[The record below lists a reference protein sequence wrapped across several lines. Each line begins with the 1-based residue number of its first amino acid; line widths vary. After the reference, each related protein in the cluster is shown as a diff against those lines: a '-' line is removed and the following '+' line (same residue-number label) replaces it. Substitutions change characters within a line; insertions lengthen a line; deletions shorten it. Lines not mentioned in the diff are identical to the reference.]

1 MADERSHA
9 DGVPSRSVVEQT
21 SSLSRRGFI
30 RLIGGTAFVFS
41 FYVPSR
47 RSSQAAERANFAP
60 NAFIRIDQQGNVTL
74 VMPQVEMGQGTY
86 TSISMILAE
95 ELDVDWGRVRTEHAP
110 PDEKNYANP
119 GLSIQATGNSNSIR
133 AWWKPLRQAGAN
145 TRACFV
151 EAAARA
157 WGVPPADCRAE
168 NSTVIHDRTGR
179 KASYGSL
186 VGRAAAVNPP
196 KNAPLKSIDEFRLIG
211 RSLKRLDTPEKTNGR
226 ATYGIDVMPPGLKF
240 ATLAASP
247 VLGGKVAHVDDRR
260 AKAIPGVQQ
269 IVVLDD
275 LVAVV
280 GDHMWAAKCGLEA
293 LDIVW
298 DDGPN
303 GEVTSE
309 LIWSRLRKASLREG
323 AAAKQVGDVAKA
335 LRPDSGSGQLISAT
349 YEMPLL
355 AHACM
360 EPMNCTVHVTPGS
373 AEAWIGTQVLERVH
387 AAVAKAAGLAES
399 QVTIHNHLIGGGFG
413 RRLEPDMA
421 YSAARIARHV
431 DGPVKVVWT
440 REEDIRH
447 DIYRPAYHDLL
458 WARLEGDRITAWK
471 HRVSGS
477 SVIARFLPA
486 GFQKGVDPDGVD
498 SAQDIPYDIPNLLV
512 EFNREEPP
520 GIITGFWR
528 GVGPNNN
535 VFAIESFIDE
545 LARKA
550 GKDPIAFRRA
560 HLDKAPRLQAA
571 LDLARE
577 KSGWG
582 TPLPPHC
589 GRGVSVQVAF
599 ASFIAC
605 VVECEVGAAGD
616 VKLRRVTTAVDTGV
630 AVNPDTI
637 MAQLQGGHI
646 FGLTAAL
653 WGEITLERGRVRQ
666 SNFNDYRVLRIDET
680 PPIDVHVIKSQEPP
694 GGIGETGTTAALP
707 ALRNAIYAATG
718 VPLRRMPIDR
728 NLIARSNRT

>member
-1 MADERSHA
+1 
-9 DGVPSRSVVEQT
+9 
-21 SSLSRRGFI
+21 
-30 RLIGGTAFVFS
+30 
-41 FYVPSR
+41 
-47 RSSQAAERANFAP
+47 
-60 NAFIRIDQQGNVTL
+60 
-74 VMPQVEMGQGTY
+74 
-86 TSISMILAE
+86 
-95 ELDVDWGRVRTEHAP
+95 VRTEHAP

-119 GLSIQATGNSNSIR
+119 ELSIQATGNSNSVR

-151 EAAARA
+151 AAAA
-157 WGVPPADCRAE
+157 QQWGVTPEECRTE
-168 NSTVIHDRTGR
+168 NSTVIHDRSGR
-179 KASYGSL
+179 KAGYGAL
-186 VGRAAAVNPP
+186 VDRAAAIEPP
-196 KNAPLKSIDEFRLIG
+196 KNAPLKSIDAFRLIG
-211 RSLKRLDTPEKTNGR
+211 RSLKRLDTPEKATGK
-226 ATYGIDVMPPGLKF
+226 ATYGIDVMPSGLKF

-247 VLGGKVAHVDDRR
+247 VLGGKVVRVDDHR

-280 GDHMWAAKCGLEA
+280 GDHMWAAMSGLEA
-293 LDIVW
+293 LDVTW

-303 GEVTSE
+303 AEVSSE
-309 LIWSRLRKASLREG
+309 LIWSRLRKASLRDG
-323 AAAKQVGDVAKA
+323 AVAKEMGDVATA
-335 LRPDSGSGQLISAT
+335 LRPGGASGEVISAT
-349 YEMPLL
+349 FEMPLL

-360 EPMNCTVHVTPGS
+360 EPMNCTVHVTSDS

-387 AAVAKAAGLAES
+387 AAVAKGAGLPES
-399 QVTIHNHLIGGGFG
+399 QATVHNHLIGGGFG

-421 YSAARIARHV
+421 YSAARIAKHV
-431 DGPVKVVWT
+431 QGPVKVVWT

-447 DIYRPAYHDLL
+447 DIYRPAYHSLL

-477 SVIARFLPA
+477 AVMARFLPA
-486 GFQKGVDPDGVD
+486 FFQKGVDPDGVD
-498 SAQDIPYDIPNLLV
+498 SAQDIPYNIPNLRV
-512 EFNREEPP
+512 EFNQEEPP
-520 GIITGFWR
+520 GVVTGFWR

-550 GKDPIAFRRA
+550 GNDPIAFRRA
-560 HLDKAPRLQAA
+560 HLDKTPRLQAA
-571 LDLARE
+571 LDLVRE

-582 TPLPPHC
+582 TPLPLHC
-589 GRGVSVQVAF
+589 GRGVSAQISF

-605 VVECEVGAAGD
+605 VVECEVGEAGD
-616 VKLRRVTTAVDTGV
+616 VRLRRVTTAVDTGV

-646 FGLTAAL
+646 YGLSAAL
-653 WGEITLERGRVRQ
+653 WGEVTLEKGRVRQ

-680 PPIDVHVIKSQEPP
+680 PPIDVYVIKSQEAP
-694 GGIGETGTTAALP
+694 GGIGETGTTAAVP

-718 VPLRRMPIDR
+718 VPLRRMPIERKLISR
-728 NLIARSNRT
+728 NNRT

>member
-1 MADERSHA
+1 
-9 DGVPSRSVVEQT
+9 VET
-21 SSLSRRGFI
+21 SSLSRRRFI
-30 RLIGGTAFVFS
+30 RLAAGTGFVFG

-60 NAFIRIDQQGNVTL
+60 NAFIRIDRQDNITL
-74 VMPQVEMGQGTY
+74 IMPQVEMGQGTY

-95 ELDVDWGRVRTEHAP
+95 ELDADWSRVHTEHAP

-119 GLSIQATGNSNSIR
+119 QLSMQATGNSNSIR
-133 AWWKPLRQAGAN
+133 AWWKPLRQAAAN

-157 WGVPPADCRAE
+157 WGVPPGDCRTE

-179 KASYGSL
+179 KTSYGAL
-186 VGRAAAVNPP
+186 VDRAAAVAPP
-196 KNAPLKSIDEFRLIG
+196 KNAPLKSIDAFRLIG
-211 RSLKRLDTPEKTNGR
+211 RSLKRLDTPEKTKGM
-226 ATYGIDVMPPGLKF
+226 ATYGIDVRPPGLKF

-247 VLGGKVAHVDDRR
+247 VLGGKVVHVDDRR
-260 AKAIPGVQQ
+260 AKAIPGVRQ

-293 LDIVW
+293 LDITW

-303 GEVTSE
+303 GGVSSE
-309 LIWSRLRKASLREG
+309 LIWSQLRKASLRDG
-323 AAAKQVGDVAKA
+323 AVAKQAGDVATA
-335 LRPDSGSGQLISAT
+335 LQPGPGAGELISAT

-360 EPMNCTVHVTPGS
+360 EPMNCTVHVTPNS
-373 AEAWIGTQVLERVH
+373 AEAWIGTQVLERAH
-387 AAVAKAAGLAES
+387 AAVAKAAGLPES
-399 QVTIHNHLIGGGFG
+399 QVTVHNHLIGGGFG

-421 YSAARIARHV
+421 YSAARIAKQV
-431 DGPVKVVWT
+431 EGPVKVVWT

-477 SVIARFLPA
+477 AVMARFLPPA
-486 GFQKGVDPDGVD
+486 FQKGVDLDGVD

-520 GIITGFWR
+520 GIVTGFWR

-545 LARKA
+545 LAHKA

-560 HLDKAPRLQAA
+560 HLDKTPRLQAA
-571 LDLARE
+571 LELVRE

-589 GRGVSVQVAF
+589 GRGVSAQVSF

-605 VVECEVGAAGD
+605 VVECEVGEAGD

-680 PPIDVHVIKSQEPP
+680 PPIDVYVIKSQEPP

-707 ALRNAIYAATG
+707 ALRNAIYAGTG

-728 NLIARSNRT
+728 KLIARSNRT